1 MRRGALKAR
10 EKQRI
15 NNLKIL
21 QFDSKDHLNIAK
33 AKRAVDSFAE
43 AIGISGQISES
54 DILDALQRAHIASD
68 EYYNLKHAAAW
79 NTTFEFP
86 SEAVTADMQL
96 WEQCSHDF
104 TLMCKTKQGRL
115 ADNRLSEARVREVF
129 GHDGTMIPGMLAS
142 DFDLLLEFGRTGV
155 TPILPNDFKPENKM
169 IPPLRA
175 RYTTLKHT
183 INSLLF
189 EQWEKNTMIL
199 MTTAEAMRIDGAH
212 FSPQHQADSKG
223 KPEGRIIGDLSGQ
236 HDTAYTPLNG
246 TTTSK
251 TALRTEISDTWGEIK
266 HPTITQLIDMVLTA
280 ADIHGWEA
288 LVLWKKDLKG
298 AFNLINYNPAW
309 CKLFAFPLS
318 DGLTMIHLAGL
329 FGWIGMPHAFQVLTR
344 SLQALCSNLIK
355 GWCLWYVDD
364 LMAVSPISTYVK
376 DSTIVDEKVQQ
387 LLGQGS
393 IAAKKSQCARALEF
407 LGWFLDLGT
416 KTITLCERNLHKLL
430 HALFCFDI
438 EDKISIALIQ
448 RIASLVSRTS
458 LLSRH
463 MRPYTHELHII
474 TSAYDIPNVRIRLT
488 QLAQSDIIMWRSYS
502 LLLVSKPFLLSR
514 TLESFRKRDPRY
526 CFKYD
531 ASLYRIAVG
540 VHSAIDDELIVFAA
554 IDLPFAVNN
563 EARRQNT
570 MEFTAIVFG
579 LLLCWRLKITDFAY
593 NLHGDSMSSLAWA
606 QANRVNSTIA
616 RRSNIV
622 FTTLSMH
629 LNAHVAIATHIPG
642 KLNVVYDGLSRNV
655 SPAELGLDPAKEYI
669 AADDTAIV
677 TFLRLCDPDLPLDD
691 IGAHT
696 ALLMQCQHL
705 LVT

>member
-1 MRRGALKAR
+1 MKAR

-21 QFDSKDHLNIAK
+21 HFDSKDQLNIAT
-33 AKRAVDSFAE
+33 AKKAVDNFAE
-43 AIGISGQISES
+43 ALGIAGQISES

-86 SEAVTADMQL
+86 PEAINEDMQL
-96 WEQCSHDF
+96 WDQCLRDF
-104 TLMCKTKQGRL
+104 TLMCKTKQDRL
-115 ADNRLSEARVREVF
+115 AGNRLSEARVREVF
-129 GHDGTMIPGMLAS
+129 GHDGTIIPGMLAS
-142 DFDLLLEFGRTGV
+142 DFNLLLEFGRTGV
-155 TPILPNDFKPENKM
+155 TPILPIDFKPENKL

-199 MTTAEAMRIDGAH
+199 MTTAEARGIEGAH

-246 TTTSK
+246 TANSK
-251 TALRTEISDTWGEIK
+251 ASLRIAISDTWGEIR
-266 HPTITQLIDMVLTA
+266 HPTISQLIDMVLLA
-280 ADIHGWEA
+280 ADNHGWEA
-288 LVLWKKDLKG
+288 LILWKKDLKG
-298 AFNLINYNPAW
+298 AFNLVNYNPAY
-309 CKLFAFPLS
+309 CRLFAFPLS
-318 DGLTMIHLAGL
+318 DGLTVIHLAGL

-344 SLQALCSNLIK
+344 SLQALCSYLIK

-376 DSTIVDEKVQQ
+376 DSAIVDEKVQH

-407 LGWFLDLGT
+407 LGWYIDLDT
-416 KTITLCERNLHKLL
+416 KTVTLCERNLHKLL

-438 EDKISIALIQ
+438 ADKISIALIQ

-474 TSAYDIPNVRIRLT
+474 TSAYDNPNVRIKLT
-488 QLAQSDIIMWRSYS
+488 TIAQSDIIMWRSYS

-514 TLESFRKRDPRY
+514 TLESFRPRDPQY

-540 VHSAIDDELIVFAA
+540 VHSAIDDELIAFAA
-554 IDLPFAVNN
+554 IDLPFAVNT

-579 LLLCWRLKITDFAY
+579 LLLCWRLAIKDFNY

-655 SPAELGLDPAKEYI
+655 SPAELGLDPSKEYS
-669 AADDTAIV
+669 ASDDTAIV
-677 TFLRLCDPDLPLDD
+677 MFLRLCDPDFPLDD

-705 LVT
+705 LVI